1 MGICVCNE
9 EQRKYFIAVA
19 TSQDNPEFEEYT
31 IPATIWAIFPGIGTN
46 KWLLCLADKKAELPR
61 KHINIF
67 WKVRLLCYVPGRI
80 RTAGLPLRRIEHAF
94 SSPLICVNPS
104 QTKSRIKSTF
114 ESISVNLNI
123 ISVSLR
129 QPVNISKMFATANN
143 SVEGHCQWPGIRSAI
158 MPDIRE

>member
-80 RTAGLPLRRIEHAF
+80 RTAGLQLR
-94 SSPLICVNPS
+94 S
-104 QTKSRIKSTF
+104 
-114 ESISVNLNI
+114 
-123 ISVSLR
+123 SLR
-129 QPVNISKMFATANN
+129 TVVARSSIILLGAFNAVN
-143 SVEGHCQWPGIRSAI
+143 
-158 MPDIRE
+158 